1 MPTFITP
8 AAQPRLSTTAAAAR
22 CCAAVLTALA
32 LGQAQAAVVVS
43 NLGTGAPPATVGGFA
58 MTPFGDDG
66 LAVFSNI
73 TSLNTPLGGAIGFSS
88 TVSARQIG
96 NGWATWSHGYTGDVY
111 FTESQSLTLTLPAGV
126 DAFYFYTESNNFG
139 LFDVTVTS
147 DTGSETA
154 LDVNGD
160 SGANGFGVFGTA
172 GTKIS
177 SITISFEAGSSGFA
191 VGEFGIAREM
201 TVPEPSSVAL
211 LGLALLGAGAL
222 RKRRN

>member
-1 MPTFITP
+1 MPALMTP
-8 AAQPRLSTTAAAAR
+8 AAQPRLSAAAAAR

-32 LGQAQAAVVVS
+32 LGQAHAAVVVS

-58 MTPFGDDG
+58 MTPFADDD
-66 LAVFSNI
+66 LAVGSSVN
-73 TSLNTPLGGAIGFSS
+73 SLNTPLGGAIGFSS

-111 FTESQSLTLTLPAGV
+111 ATSSQTLTLTLPGDV
-126 DAFYFYTESNNFG
+126 DAFYFYVEPNNFS

-147 DTGSETA
+147 DTGTETV
-154 LDVNGD
+154 LDVDGR

-172 GTKIS
+172 GTQIT
-177 SITISFEAGSSGFA
+177 SITISFEAGSGGFA

-201 TVPEPSSVAL
+201 TVPEPSSLAL

-222 RKRRN
+222 RKRRG